1 MSLFLTTTLTDR
13 YSHDPPHC
21 TNKET
26 DKERLNR
33 LSRITQLGSSRA
45 GCGPEKGDTGFWIL
59 PSAPLGFCPV
69 SGAM

>member
-1 MSLFLTTTLTDR
+1 MSLFLTTTLRDR

-21 TNKET
+21 MNKET

-33 LSRITQLGSSRA
+33 LPRITQLGSSGA
-45 GCGPEKGDTGFWIL
+45 GCGLGKGDTGFWIL

>member
-1 MSLFLTTTLTDR
+1 MSLFLMTTLRDR

-21 TNKET
+21 MNKET

-33 LSRITQLGSSRA
+33 LPWITQLGSSGA
-45 GCGPEKGDTGFWIL
+45 GCGLGKGDTGFWIL